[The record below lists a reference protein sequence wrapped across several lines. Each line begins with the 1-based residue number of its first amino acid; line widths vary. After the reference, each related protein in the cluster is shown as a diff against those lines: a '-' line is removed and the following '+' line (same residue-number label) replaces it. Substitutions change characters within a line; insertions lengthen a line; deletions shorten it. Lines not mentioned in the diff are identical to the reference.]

1 MNKRVL
7 IIANDDPDIG
17 SDKDKESYHRFF
29 TSLEGGAWLDS
40 EIIELCAPSVQELDK
55 CISTNGLCNMDYLI
69 VVFSGHGSYKWGV
82 GKTLLSMKG
91 DREDMNFCVYD
102 DAICRI
108 AKKQLTILD
117 ACRCSG
123 QVSSMGMLKEACMNC
138 NTANIYG
145 LCRAAYEDQI
155 ENVPDGSL
163 VLYACEKGMETHG
176 EKGVGG
182 DFSLALKNG
191 IMIGLMAN
199 DSKSFYLPIA
209 DALDAVKCFPRTK
222 CSQIEGDDALGG
234 LPWILNRKIS
244 DALTSRLICE

>member
-17 SDKDKESYHRFF
+17 SDKDMESYHRFF

-40 EIIELCAPSVQELDK
+40 EIIELCAPSVQELNK
-55 CISTNGLCNMDYLI
+55 CISTNRLCHMDYLI
-69 VVFSGHGSYKWGV
+69 VVFSGHGAYQPTID
-82 GKTLLSMKG
+82 KTILCMKG
-91 DREDMNFCVYD
+91 DTEDMNFCVYD
-102 DAICRI
+102 DAICSI

-117 ACRCSG
+117 ACRYSG
-123 QVSSMGMLKEACMNC
+123 EVSQLGMFKEAFQLDRA
-138 NTANIYG
+138 TDYIDEFRYIY
-145 LCRAAYEDQI
+145 EEQI
-155 ENVPDGSL
+155 SAIPNGKL
-163 VLYACEKGMETHG
+163 ILYACEKGMETLG

-182 DFSLALKNG
+182 DFSLALKNSF
-191 IMIGLMAN
+191 MIQAMAN

-234 LPWILNRKIS
+234 LPWIINRKIS